1 MRRTRLFTVIVLAM
15 FVLSACNLPGMTV
28 SSAPT
33 LSQDAIFTAAAQTL
47 AVQLTQ
53 SAATQMAGQPA
64 TETQPPALPSDTPA
78 LPGDTPA
85 ALPSDTPPPEFTPTP
100 PFTPTP
106 NIPLITASV
115 GTNCRRGPSKLYDPP
130 VGVLPVNVAAEVH
143 GRNSDSSWWYIQ
155 LPNKPGV
162 FCWVWAETTFV
173 EGNTA
178 LLPVVTPPPLP
189 PTATATSTPG
199 ATFEVSFDN
208 VHSCGGTPTAIFEVD
223 NTGGVDLESLNL
235 EIEDL
240 DDDDTLFGPDDSDAP
255 FMGSDGECPPG
266 GDVLKAGK
274 TMFIGGAIGAGN
286 SGHDARATI
295 ELCTRDDLEG
305 VCMEVTVRFTIP

>member
-1 MRRTRLFTVIVLAM
+1 MRRNWSFTVIVLVSL
-15 FVLSACNLPGMTV
+15 VLSGCNLPGMSV

-53 SAATQMAGQPA
+53 SAATQAAGAQPSPLPVLPSD
-64 TETQPPALPSDTPA
+64 TPALPSDTPA
-78 LPGDTPA
+78 A
-85 ALPSDTPPPEFTPTP
+85 PSDTPTQEAPPTLAFTS
-100 PFTPTP
+100 TP
-106 NIPLITASV
+106 NIPLISASV
-115 GTNCRRGPSKLYDPP
+115 GTNCRRGPSRLYDPP
-130 VGVLPVNVAAEVH
+130 IGVLRVNDKAEVH

-155 LPNKPGV
+155 LPDRPGV

-178 LLPVVTPPPLP
+178 LLPVITPPPLP
-189 PTATATSTPG
+189 PTATVTPTPG
-199 ATFEVSFDN
+199 LDFDVSFDN
-208 VHSCGGTPTAIFEVD
+208 VHSCDGTPTAIFEVD
-223 NTGGVDLESLNL
+223 NTGGVDLQSLNL

-240 DDDDTLFGPDDSDAP
+240 DDDDTLFGPSDSNAP
-255 FMGSDGECPPG
+255 FMGSKGECPPG

-274 TMFIGGAIGAGN
+274 VLFIGGAIGPGN

-295 ELCTRDDLEG
+295 ELCTKNDLGG
-305 VCMEVTVRFTIP
+305 VCTEVTVRFTIP